1 MVSEIRRISV
11 KVFGVDTLVGA
22 MRKKSHCISIA
33 EKMMHVQEAFKAY
46 PKDKITDI
54 WESLMA
60 QSHMK
65 LSQKEIKLCIKS
77 TRLFLE
83 KFDAENNLDHYPYAS
98 EVATERRHMVDF
110 IGKLQNEL
118 RVREMRPH
126 KVTT

>member
-1 MVSEIRRISV
+1 
-11 KVFGVDTLVGA
+11 
-22 MRKKSHCISIA
+22 
-33 EKMMHVQEAFKAY
+33 
-46 PKDKITDI
+46 
-54 WESLMA
+54 MA

-77 TRLFLE
+77 IRLLLE
-83 KFDAENNLDHYPYAS
+83 KFDAENNLDYYPYNS
-98 EVATERRHMVDF
+98 EVAVERRYMIDF

>member
-1 MVSEIRRISV
+1 
-11 KVFGVDTLVGA
+11 
-22 MRKKSHCISIA
+22 
-33 EKMMHVQEAFKAY
+33 
-46 PKDKITDI
+46 
-54 WESLMA
+54 MA

-77 TRLFLE
+77 IRLLLE
-83 KFDAENNLDHYPYAS
+83 KFDAENNLEYYPYNS
-98 EVATERRHMVDF
+98 EVAVERRYMIDF

>member
-1 MVSEIRRISV
+1 
-11 KVFGVDTLVGA
+11 
-22 MRKKSHCISIA
+22 
-33 EKMMHVQEAFKAY
+33 
-46 PKDKITDI
+46 
-54 WESLMA
+54 MA

-77 TRLFLE
+77 TKLFLE
-83 KFDAENNLDHYPYAS
+83 KFDAENTFEYYPYNS
-98 EVATERRHMVDF
+98 EVATERRHMIAF

>member
-1 MVSEIRRISV
+1 
-11 KVFGVDTLVGA
+11 
-22 MRKKSHCISIA
+22 
-33 EKMMHVQEAFKAY
+33 
-46 PKDKITDI
+46 
-54 WESLMA
+54 MA

-77 TRLFLE
+77 TKLFLE
-83 KFDAENNLDHYPYAS
+83 KFDAENNLDYYPYNS

>member
-1 MVSEIRRISV
+1 
-11 KVFGVDTLVGA
+11 
-22 MRKKSHCISIA
+22 
-33 EKMMHVQEAFKAY
+33 
-46 PKDKITDI
+46 
-54 WESLMA
+54 MA

-77 TRLFLE
+77 IRLLLE
-83 KFDAENNLDHYPYAS
+83 KFDAENNLDYYPYAS

>member
-1 MVSEIRRISV
+1 
-11 KVFGVDTLVGA
+11 
-22 MRKKSHCISIA
+22 
-33 EKMMHVQEAFKAY
+33 
-46 PKDKITDI
+46 
-54 WESLMA
+54 MA

-77 TRLFLE
+77 TKLFLE
-83 KFDAENNLDHYPYAS
+83 KFDAENDLDYYPYNS

-110 IGKLQNEL
+110 IGKLLNRL